1 MSIRVGVVLSGCGV
15 FDGAE
20 VHEATLTLLHLAQA
34 GTEVTCLAPNIPQA
48 HVMDHQAGH
57 VAEGE
62 SRNVMTEAAR
72 IARGP
77 VADIATAKAA
87 DFDAVI
93 FPGGF
98 GAAKNLSN
106 LAFAGSPDEMTVEAG
121 TQNLVED
128 MFAAGKP
135 LGFICITPASVA
147 AIALK
152 GKRLKL
158 TIGSDDDPTAG
169 AVNALGHTHVAA
181 KVNEIVIDDAHNIV
195 STPAYMLA
203 ESIAEANS
211 GIIKLVTEILK
222 RAAKESTPKAVN
234 A

>member
-20 VHEATLTLLHLAQA
+20 IHESTLTLLHLAQA
-34 GTEVTCLAPNIPQA
+34 GAKVTCLAPNIPQA

-57 VAEGE
+57 VAGGE

-77 VADIATAKAA
+77 VVDIATVNAA

-106 LAFAGSPDEMTVEAG
+106 LAFASNPDEMTVEAG
-121 TQNLVED
+121 TQKLVEE

-169 AVNALGHTHVAA
+169 AIKALGHTHVAA
-181 KVNEIVIDDAHNIV
+181 KVDEIVVDAGNNIV

-203 ESIAEANS
+203 QSITEADS
-211 GIIKLVTEILK
+211 GIAKLVTETLA
-222 RAAKESTPKAVN
+222 RATKERTAKAVN